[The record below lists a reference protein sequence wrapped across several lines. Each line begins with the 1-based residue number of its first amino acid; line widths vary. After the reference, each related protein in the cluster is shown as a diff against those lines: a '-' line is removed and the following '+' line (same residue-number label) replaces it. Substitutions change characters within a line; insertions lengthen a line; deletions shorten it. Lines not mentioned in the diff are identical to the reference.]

1 MTTAPSS
8 RKGFLVL
15 VFFFLLSRLLTG
27 VMISMSGIGVAVV
40 DLSVS
45 CSELKGLLVSTELSS
60 MVLTVKLMF
69 WLMFSS
75 VSVTELLKYFL

>member
-1 MTTAPSS
+1 
-8 RKGFLVL
+8 
-15 VFFFLLSRLLTG
+15 
-27 VMISMSGIGVAVV
+27 MISMSGIGVAVF

-69 WLMFSS
+69 WLVFSS
-75 VSVTELLKYFL
+75 VSVTELLKYLV